1 MLVSTLKNIAT
12 FFAIL
17 ILLPFVPL
25 VIHAL
30 KKVYSANFDPR
41 AQVGVICIKDTL
53 YDSAPIT
60 KHLHTFFKD
69 PAIKGIL
76 LRIDSPGTAAGT
88 AEALYNEIITL
99 KQEYFKPIVT
109 ITENVCASGAYFIAC
124 ATDHIVASPSA
135 IIGSIGTCSPLLNV
149 QLNDFVEQFKIHYAP
164 LTAGTYKPITD
175 PLANRTPAQTAL
187 LHDMLH
193 DSYMNFA
200 TTVAKTRKLSLATI
214 DQWAD
219 GKIFTGNQA
228 LKLGLIDQ
236 LGSSSTIIRVIK
248 EKALIEGDINWVS
261 TPSTSSWLSKL
272 FGYDCDES
280 QSLFSSITHT
290 ICNTL
295 EARYMQHGLH

>member
-1 MLVSTLKNIAT
+1 MLVGTLKNIAT
-12 FFAIL
+12 FFIIL

-25 VIHAL
+25 IVHGL
-30 KKVYSANFDPR
+30 KKMFSSHFDPR
-41 AQVGVICIKDTL
+41 AQVGVICIKETL
-53 YDSAPIT
+53 YDSSTIT

-69 PAIKGIL
+69 PAIKAIL

-88 AEALYNEIITL
+88 AEALYNEIVLL

-109 ITENVCASGAYFIAC
+109 ITENICASGAYFIAC
-124 ATDHIVASPSA
+124 ATDHIVSSPSA
-135 IIGSIGTCSPLLNV
+135 IIGSIGTCSPILNV
-149 QLNDFVEQFKIHYAP
+149 QLNDFIEQFKIHYAP

-187 LHDMLH
+187 LKEMLH

-200 TTVAKTRKLSLATI
+200 ATVAKARKLSLSHL

-219 GKIFTGNQA
+219 GKVFTGNQA

-236 LGSSSTIIRVIK
+236 LGSATTITQVIK
-248 EKALIEGDINWVS
+248 EKALIEGDINWVT
-261 TPSTSSWLSKL
+261 TPGNVSWISKL
-272 FGYDCDES
+272 FGHTCDDSES
-280 QSLFSSITHT
+280 FFAHITHA

-295 EARYMQHGLH
+295 EARYAQHGLH